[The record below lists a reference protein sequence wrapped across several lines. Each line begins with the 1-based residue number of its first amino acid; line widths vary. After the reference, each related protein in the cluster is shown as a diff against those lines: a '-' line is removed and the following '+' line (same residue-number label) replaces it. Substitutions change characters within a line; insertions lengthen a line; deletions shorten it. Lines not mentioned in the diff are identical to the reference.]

1 MSLSKINDDTYFQI
15 WGFMVNR
22 LGLKGVELNIYAII
36 YGFSQDSGSEFTGSL
51 QYLCDFTGAT
61 KPTIIKALKTLSE
74 KGLIIRREENI
85 NNIRFLRYK
94 IVNPIKN
101 IGGKEILLPVKNLY
115 GGSKEI
121 LPGVVKKFN
130 WGSKETLPNNIR
142 DNINDNIE
150 DINNIPTSTKTIK
163 HKYGEHKNV
172 LLTDEEY
179 TKLKERFPNDYDEK
193 IDTLSEGLALKGYKY
208 KSHYLA
214 VIKWAKNETSK
225 AAKIS
230 VNNKPDYYDTKQYED
245 LSY

>member
-1 MSLSKINDDTYFQI
+1 MLSKINDDTYFQI

-22 LGLKGVELNIYAII
+22 LGLKGIELNIYAII
-36 YGFSQDSGSEFTGSL
+36 YGFSQDNGSEFTGSL

-61 KPTIIKALKTLSE
+61 KPTIIKALKTLLE

-85 NNIRFLRYK
+85 NNIRFSRYK
-94 IVNPIKN
+94 IANPIKN
-101 IGGKEILLPVKNLY
+101 MGGKEILLPVKNLY
-115 GGSKEI
+115 GGSKET
-121 LPGVVKKFN
+121 LPEVVKNFN

-150 DINNIPTSTKTIK
+150 DINNIPTTKKPTK

-179 TKLKERFPNDYDEK
+179 TKLQERYPNDYDEK
-193 IDTLSEGLALKGYKY
+193 INTLSEGIALKGYKY

-214 VIKWAKNETSK
+214 VLKWAKNDENKTVKNTETK
-225 AAKIS
+225 KYGGI
-230 VNNKPDYYDTKQYED
+230 Y
-245 LSY
+245 L